1 MEEMR
6 VLIEKLI
13 GEKITDKLWL
23 KVQDLFNEQVFKK
36 GELFAE
42 EGTKPR
48 NVAFVV
54 EGVFM
59 MSTMNAKGKEF
70 VKRFA
75 TAKTFLAPYVSIV
88 SKKENKVKI
97 KALTESRL
105 YVGNFDRIEDLAKTN
120 IQIERLL
127 RKIAEYFFIKR
138 SEGESQFALYE
149 AEQRYQIFLD
159 NHKEIQ
165 SIVPQYL
172 IASFLGVSPTQLS
185 RIRAKIKK

>member
-6 VLIEKLI
+6 VLIERFI
-13 GEKITDKLWL
+13 GEKLSDNLWVE
-23 KVQDLFNEQVFKK
+23 VQNLFSDQIYKK
-36 GELFAE
+36 GELFAV

-75 TAKTFLAPYVSIV
+75 TSNTFLAPYVSIV
-88 SKKENKVKI
+88 SKSVNAVKI
-97 KALTESRL
+97 QALTESRL
-105 YVGNFDRIEDLAKTN
+105 YVGNFDKIEILAKTN

-127 RKIAEYFFIKR
+127 RKIAEFFFIKR
-138 SEGESQFALYE
+138 SEGESQFALYD
-149 AEQRYQIFLD
+149 AEQRYQIFLET
-159 NHKEIQ
+159 HKDIQ
-165 SIVPQYL
+165 AVVPQYL